1 MNEKQWCHVTR
12 TTEDPEQGAQWLT
25 TFEGAGLDGVIAKR
39 LDGPYLPGK
48 REMVKVKHARD
59 ADCVAIGYR
68 IHKSGEGVGS
78 ILLGLYRDDGELQM
92 VGGAASFTA
101 KDRLKL
107 LADLEP
113 LREGD
118 EVVDG
123 EPSRW
128 NSAADKRWI
137 PVRPEKVAEVAYDQM
152 EGNTVHG
159 QRFRHAVKFVRWR
172 PDRDPKSCTFDQLDV
187 PLNYDL
193 VRRAGVAEM
202 ATPAEELDVDGVAVR
217 LTNPDKVYFPKL
229 GSERHQAQA
238 GRVLPGRR
246 AGPMLTALRDRPTH
260 LQRFPDGIDGEEI
273 YQKRVPQKHPDYLET
288 CDGDVPVRPHRRRA
302 QGDAPVGDRR
312 GPRRWAPS
320 RCIPWQVRCPDTEHP
335 DELRIDLDPQPGT
348 GFTEASAIAVDVLKP
363 LLDELGLVGYP
374 KTSGGRGVHVF
385 LRIKTGLGLHRG
397 APGRHRAGPRGRA
410 ARARR
415 GHHVVVEGGAR
426 RAALH
431 RLQPERPRPHLRVGV
446 LGAEDPDRDGVD
458 AADVGRAA
466 PTPTPTTTPSPRCR
480 IWWPAAPTRGPT
492 STPKPS
498 RSSRCWT
505 WSRPTRSAG
514 WATCRI
520 RRTTRRC
527 RASRQRVQPS
537 RDTERKQG

>member
-1 MNEKQWCHVTR
+1 MIEKKWCHVTR
-12 TTEDPEQGAQWLT
+12 TTEDPELGAQWLD

-118 EVVDG
+118 DPVDG

-159 QRFRHAVKFVRWR
+159 RRFRHAVKFVRWR

-193 VRRAGVAEM
+193 
-202 ATPAEELDVDGVAVR
+202 
-217 LTNPDKVYFPKL
+217 Y
-229 GSERHQAQA
+229 
-238 GRVLPGRR
+238 
-246 AGPMLTALRDRPTH
+246 
-260 LQRFPDGIDGEEI
+260 
-273 YQKRVPQKHPDYLET
+273 
-288 CDGDVPVRPHRRRA
+288 
-302 QGDAPVGDRR
+302 
-312 GPRRWAPS
+312 
-320 RCIPWQVRCPDTEHP
+320 
-335 DELRIDLDPQPGT
+335 
-348 GFTEASAIAVDVLKP
+348 DVL
-363 LLDELGLVGYP
+363 E
-374 KTSGGRGVHVF
+374 S
-385 LRIKTGLGLHRG
+385 
-397 APGRHRAGPRGRA
+397 
-410 ARARR
+410 
-415 GHHVVVEGGAR
+415 
-426 RAALH
+426 
-431 RLQPERPRPHLRVGV
+431 
-446 LGAEDPDRDGVD
+446 
-458 AADVGRAA
+458 
-466 PTPTPTTTPSPRCR
+466 
-480 IWWPAAPTRGPT
+480 
-492 STPKPS
+492 
-498 RSSRCWT
+498 
-505 WSRPTRSAG
+505 
-514 WATCRI
+514 
-520 RRTTRRC
+520 
-527 RASRQRVQPS
+527 
-537 RDTERKQG
+537 